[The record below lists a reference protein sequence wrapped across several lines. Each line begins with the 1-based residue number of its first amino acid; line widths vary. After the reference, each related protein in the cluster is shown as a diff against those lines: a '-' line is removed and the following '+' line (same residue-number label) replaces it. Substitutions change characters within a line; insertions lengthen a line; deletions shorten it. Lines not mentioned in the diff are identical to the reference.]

1 MDEAQYDALAGVY
14 EWVHPEE
21 LLTPEGSFAAFA
33 GHVADLPPGSPVL
46 DCAAGTGILAVGLA
60 LHGFAV
66 TASDASAAMLGR
78 ARLLAAEH
86 GADLEIV
93 RCAWEGLALQGWR
106 SRFAAVF
113 CVGNS
118 LGHAAGRDAR
128 RSALGQ
134 MADVLAPAGV
144 LTVTSRNWERQRAL
158 GSGLR
163 IRDRMVERR
172 GQPGLVVEAWTV
184 PDGWEE
190 PHEQDV
196 AVALLAADGTV
207 TSQGERLTLWP
218 YRHTELV
225 DDLEAVGLDTE
236 LSTYD
241 PAVERY
247 LLTARRP

>member
-1 MDEAQYDALAGVY
+1 MDEPQYDALAGVY

-33 GHVADLPPGSPVL
+33 GHVADLPDGAPVL
-46 DCAAGTGILAVGLA
+46 DCSAGTGILAVGLA

-66 TASDASAAMLGR
+66 TASDASETMLER

-93 RCAWEGLALQGWR
+93 RCAWEELGRQGWE

-118 LGHAAGRDAR
+118 LGHAPGRDAR
-128 RSALGQ
+128 RSALGE
-134 MADVLAPAGV
+134 MADVLAPGGL
-144 LTVTSRNWERQRAL
+144 LTVTSRNWEKQRDL

-163 IRDRMVERR
+163 VGDRVVERR
-172 GQPGLVVEAWTV
+172 GQAGLVVQAWTV
-184 PDGWEE
+184 PDGWDE
-190 PHEQDV
+190 PHYQDV

-207 TSQGERLTLWP
+207 TSHGERLTLWP
-218 YRHTELV
+218 YRHAELI
-225 DDLEAVGLDTE
+225 DDLQAVGLDAE

-241 PAVERY
+241 AAVGRY
-247 LLTARRP
+247 LMTARRP